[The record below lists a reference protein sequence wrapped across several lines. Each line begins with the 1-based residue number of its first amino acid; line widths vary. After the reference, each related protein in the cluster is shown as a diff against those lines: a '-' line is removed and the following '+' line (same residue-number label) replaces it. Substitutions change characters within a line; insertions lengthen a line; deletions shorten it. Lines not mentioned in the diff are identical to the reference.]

1 LLDTEVGYIQVF
13 NISADLLTANHQPI
27 LNSQHTVNQMKWSQE
42 KTCLLESLNKLTGWR
57 PTTSCGI

>member
-42 KTCLLESLNKLTGWR
+42 KTCLLESLNKLTG
-57 PTTSCGI
+57 